1 MRKWGIVISVFYA
14 LILIFLVGPICIFLL
29 NMPSPFWAGLYKD
42 ATNMYADWAPWLVIA
57 ILVSG
62 EALLLFLSVDTS
74 YRRLKPRAHILV
86 TCTLTALFLGVLTVA
101 VLMCLDAAFPRGNL
115 LDQLLNTTWKSL
127 GALGALW
134 ALWGVLFCFYCRNSN
149 EVVSRVVS
157 WLLKGSVLELLVAVP
172 CHIIVR
178 RRGECCATIPT
189 SLGITTGIAIML
201 LSFGPSVLLL
211 YKKRLETYSERNSTP
226 SPVA

>member
-14 LILIFLVGPICIFLL
+14 LILICLVGPICIFLL
-29 NMPSPFWAGLYKD
+29 DMPSPFWAGLYKD
-42 ATNMYADWAPWLVIA
+42 ATNMYTDWAPWLVIA

-62 EALLLFLSVDTS
+62 EAILLFLSVDTTQ
-74 YRRLKPRAHILV
+74 RRLKPRAHILV
-86 TCTLTALFLGVLTVA
+86 TSALTALFLGVLTTA
-101 VLMCLDAAFPRGNL
+101 VMWCLGAAIPGNNV
-115 LDQLLNTTWKSL
+115 LDWLLNTVWKSIGVL
-127 GALGALW
+127 AALW
-134 ALWGVLFCFYCRNSN
+134 ALWGVLFYFYCRNSN
-149 EVVSRVVS
+149 EVVSRAVS

-211 YKKRLETYSERNSTP
+211 YKKRLEIYSARNSTP